1 MTATAPRAEVGS
13 GFRITSINKRSP
25 VPDFRVGNL
34 VLLEGTCSDATMQV
48 WLIELA
54 EGVYWAKKKATIT
67 AGDNGS
73 CTWNAEFHPD
83 LRSGTHVEVIAVGNP
98 RVELLEMKELF
109 GWPPAQATSQIVTLA
124 LNE

>member
-1 MTATAPRAEVGS
+1 
-13 GFRITSINKRSP
+13 
-25 VPDFRVGNL
+25 
-34 VLLEGTCSDATMQV
+34 MQI

-54 EGVYWAKKKATIT
+54 EGVYWAKKKATII

-83 LRSGTHVEVIAVGNP
+83 LQSSTHVEVIAVGNP
-98 RVELLEMKELF
+98 RVALLEMKELF

-124 LNE
+124 LDE